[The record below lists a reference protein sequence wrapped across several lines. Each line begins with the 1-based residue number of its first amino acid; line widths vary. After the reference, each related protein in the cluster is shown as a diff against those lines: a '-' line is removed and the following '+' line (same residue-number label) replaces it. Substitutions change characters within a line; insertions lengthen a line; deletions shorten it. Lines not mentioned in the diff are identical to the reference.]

1 MRHKTPDPSRRDFMK
16 KSAAAAGAFTL
27 GSACTSTGSPGTRG
41 SWGDAVVAPI
51 PRAATRA
58 PLGPDDPIR
67 MGFIGTGGMGR
78 GHLGSTLRQ
87 IRDEE
92 ANVQIVA
99 VADVGKP
106 NLDEAVSMATEG
118 QSGVTVDSYRY
129 YTELLER
136 DDIHCVLIA
145 SPEHWHARHAVD
157 AIAAGKDVYLEK
169 PMTLR
174 LSDAFWIQD
183 VMKSNPDMRLQVGTQ
198 YLTWEKT
205 AVSRRLI
212 AEGAIGKPTCSQ
224 TSYCRNSVDGEWLYR
239 IDPRVQPG
247 EMLDWEAWCGPLG
260 PREWDTNIYHR
271 WRRYKDYSTGI
282 VGDLLVHKM
291 TPLVYVLDVG
301 WPVRV
306 TASGGHYIDK
316 AMENHDQV
324 NLTVEFEKEHT
335 MMIVGSTCNAI
346 GIEDLIRGH
355 KGNLFLGARNVEL
368 RPERTFSEDIDPQTI
383 PCDNRQEQEKLRLD
397 FFNSVRTR
405 EQNISTVDHA
415 AKVMVI
421 VDLAT
426 RSMWE
431 GPAFDFDPSSRQ
443 VTPA

>member
-1 MRHKTPDPSRRDFMK
+1 MTRTNHNPSRRDFLK
-16 KSAAAAGAFTL
+16 KSATAAGALTL
-27 GSACTSTGSPGTRG
+27 GSACASPGPSDRG
-41 SWGDAVVAPI
+41 SWGDAVMAPI
-51 PRAATRA
+51 PKAATRA

-67 MGFIGTGGMGR
+67 MGFIGTGGMGT
-78 GHLGSTLRQ
+78 GHLRSTLRQ
-87 IRDEE
+87 IESGE

-99 VADVGKP
+99 LADVCKP
-106 NLDEAVSMATEG
+106 RLDEAVGWATEG
-118 QSGVTVDSYRY
+118 QSGVKVDAYRY
-129 YTELLER
+129 YTDLLAR

-145 SPEHWHARHAVD
+145 SPEHWHAKHAVD
-157 AIAAGKDVYLEK
+157 AIATGKDVYLEK

-174 LSDAFWIQD
+174 LPDAFWIQE
-183 VMKSNPDMRLQVGTQ
+183 VMASNPDMRLQVGTQ

-212 AEGAIGKPTCSQ
+212 ADGTIGKPTCSQ
-224 TSYCRNSVDGEWLYR
+224 TSYCRNSVGGEWLYSV
-239 IDPRVQPG
+239 DPQVQPG

-260 PREWDTNIYHR
+260 PREWDTLVYHR
-271 WRRYKDYSTGI
+271 WRRYRDYSTGI
-282 VGDLLVHKM
+282 IGDLLVHKM
-291 TPLVYVLDVG
+291 TPLVYALDVG

-316 AMENHDQV
+316 EMENHDQV
-324 NLTVEFEKEHT
+324 NLTIEFEDEHT
-335 MMIVGSTCNAI
+335 MMVVGSTCNEL

-355 KGNLFLGARNVEL
+355 KANLFLGARNLDL
-368 RPERTFSEDIDPQTI
+368 RPERAFSEEIDPQTI
-383 PCDNRQEQEKLRLD
+383 TCDNSQEQEKLRLD

-415 AKVMVI
+415 TKVMVI

-431 GPAFDFDPSSRQ
+431 GPAFDFDPSTRQ